1 MKKSRSHQA
10 RASSSSKPTAA
21 SEPSDPVLALGK
33 KLIRELEL
41 GDTTDTLSRW
51 MIHYLAG
58 LIKKAEHQS
67 AKNRPAILKECFD
80 AILGVWQHRH
90 ELPDGKRPFQGIEPV
105 LRALE
110 SLDPINAERRYFPS
124 ALPPAGNTEES
135 KETRRWLEL
144 AEGLDNSARI
154 LIRECLT
161 NAAAAAIDKSKGWV
175 ALAER
180 AAPKDGDLPIL
191 KIIIGERNFN
201 GTPDPDETQRKLLED
216 RLGKLRAFIR
226 LAEKVAI
233 DYERKIKGKK
243 PANKTKPG
251 KAAVEPRLAK
261 PPHVIVED
269 HTVRGKKAA
278 RKTRVAG

>member
-51 MIHYLAG
+51 IIHYLAG
-58 LIKKAEHQS
+58 LIKKAERQS
-67 AKNRPAILKECFD
+67 AKNRPAVLEECFD
-80 AILGVWQHRH
+80 AILALWQHRH
-90 ELPDGKRPFQGIEPV
+90 ELPDGKRPFQGLEPV

-110 SLDPINAERRYFPS
+110 SLDPVNVERRYFPS
-124 ALPPAGNTEES
+124 ALPPAGLTEQS
-135 KETRRWLEL
+135 KETRGWLEL

-154 LIRECLT
+154 LIRHCLT
-161 NAAAAAIDKSKGWV
+161 NAAAGAIDKSQGWV

-180 AAPKDGDLPIL
+180 AGRKEVDLPVL
-191 KIIIGERNFN
+191 KIIIGERKLT
-201 GTPDPDETQRKLLED
+201 GAPDHDDIQRKLLED

-226 LAEKVAI
+226 LAEKAAI
-233 DYERKIKGKK
+233 DYQRRIEGKK
-243 PANKTKPG
+243 PATKTKPG
-251 KAAVEPRLAK
+251 KATVEPRLAK

-269 HTVRGKKAA
+269 HTVRRRKIAKK
-278 RKTRVAG
+278 

>member
-1 MKKSRSHQA
+1 M
-10 RASSSSKPTAA
+10 AA

-33 KLIRELEL
+33 KLIRELVL

-58 LIKKAEHQS
+58 LMKKAERQS
-67 AKNRPAILKECFD
+67 AKNRPSVLKDCFD
-80 AILGVWQHRH
+80 AILALWQHRH

-110 SLDPINAERRYFPS
+110 SLDPANAERRYFPS

-161 NAAAAAIDKSKGWV
+161 NAAVAAIDKSKGWV

-180 AAPKDGDLPIL
+180 AALKGVDLPIL
-191 KIIIGERNFN
+191 KIIIEERNLA
-201 GTPDPDETQRKLLED
+201 GTPDPDDTQRKILED

-226 LAEKVAI
+226 LAEKAAI
-233 DYERKIKGKK
+233 DYEQKIKCKK
-243 PANKTKPG
+243 PATKTKPG

-261 PPHVIVED
+261 PPHVIFED
-269 HTVRGKKAA
+269 HTISRRKVAKK
-278 RKTRVAG
+278 

>member
-1 MKKSRSHQA
+1 MA
-10 RASSSSKPTAA
+10 V

-33 KLIRELEL
+33 RLIRELEL
-41 GDTTDTLSRW
+41 GDTTDTLTRW
-51 MIHYLAG
+51 IVHYLAG
-58 LIKKAEHQS
+58 LIRTAERQS
-67 AKNRPAILKECFD
+67 AKNRPAVLKECFD
-80 AILGVWQHRH
+80 AILALWQHRH
-90 ELPDGKRPFQGIEPV
+90 ELPDGKRPFQGVEPV

-110 SLDPINAERRYFPS
+110 SLDPANAERRFFPS
-124 ALPPAGNTEES
+124 ALPPAGTTEES

-180 AAPKDGDLPIL
+180 AALKDVDLPVL
-191 KIIIGERNFN
+191 KLIIGERNLTD
-201 GTPDPDETQRKLLED
+201 TPDPDDRQRKLLED
-216 RLGKLRAFIR
+216 RLGKLRGFIR
-226 LAEKVAI
+226 LAENAAI
-233 DYERKIKGKK
+233 DYERKIKSKK
-243 PANKTKPG
+243 PATKTKPG
-251 KAAVEPRLAK
+251 KAPVEPRLAK

-278 RKTRVAG
+278 RKTRVAV